1 MKLAHF
7 SDIHV
12 THFPLTGKPALK
24 RLAAVASYS
33 LAGRGRHFEGS
44 DDRIGKLLADVD
56 AQGVDHALCTGDLT
70 GVSTEAEFARVAGL
84 FGERLRQPAKY
95 TVIPGNHDRYVRG
108 AEGLFEQ
115 HFARLSEGARFPF
128 LKHLSGEVSL
138 VAIDVARPTSL
149 IDSSGLCGPK
159 QREALLG
166 ILTDASLK
174 GRFVMLALHYGL
186 LRAEGQRD
194 ARPHGLR
201 DDLEVMELIDRD
213 DVSLDLVL
221 HGHMHRPYVV
231 KTKRRTTICA
241 GSATDLHVKQ
251 GCGYH
256 VYDIDPA
263 AHRVRISRRAW
274 NVGPGRYEAQP
285 DSPLNREFTTR
296 QPTR

>member
-7 SDIHV
+7 SDIHI
-12 THFPLTGKPALK
+12 THFPLSGKPALK

-33 LAGRGRHFEGS
+33 IAGRGKHFQGS
-44 DDRIGKLLADVD
+44 GGRIAKLLEDVD

-70 GVSTEAEFARVAGL
+70 GVSTEAEFNEVAAL
-84 FGERLRQPAKY
+84 FGPRLEQPARY
-95 TVIPGNHDRYVRG
+95 TVIPGNHDRYVDG
-108 AEGLFEQ
+108 ADGLFEK
-115 HFARLSEGARFPF
+115 HFAKLSEGGRFPF
-128 LKHLSGEVSL
+128 VKHLNDRVSV

-174 GRFVMLALHYGL
+174 DRFVVMALHYGL

-201 DDLEVMELIDRD
+201 DDVEVMELIDRA

-231 KTKRRTTICA
+231 KTKRRTAICV

-256 VYDIDPA
+256 VYEIDPA
-263 AHRVRISRRAW
+263 AHRVRISRRVW
-274 NVGPGRYEAQP
+274 NAGPGKYEAHTE
-285 DSPLNREFTTR
+285 SPLNRELSTR
-296 QPTR
+296 

>member
-7 SDIHV
+7 SDIHI
-12 THFPLTGKPALK
+12 THFPLSGKPALK

-33 LAGRGRHFEGS
+33 LAGRGRHFRGS
-44 DDRIGKLLADVD
+44 DERITKLLEDVD
-56 AQGVDHALCTGDLT
+56 SQSVDHALCTGDLT
-70 GVSTEAEFARVAGL
+70 GVSTEAEFAKVAEL
-84 FGERLRQPAKY
+84 FGSRLKQPERY

-108 AEGLFEQ
+108 ATGLFEQ
-115 HFARLSEGARFPF
+115 HFSALSEGAKFPF
-128 LKHLSGEVSL
+128 LKHVTSEVSI

-159 QREALLG
+159 QRDALLG

-174 GRFVMLALHYGL
+174 GRFVVLALHYGL

-201 DDLEVMELIDRD
+201 DDLEVTALIDRD

-231 KTKRRTTICA
+231 KTKKRTSICV

-256 VYDIDPA
+256 VYEIDPA
-263 AHRVRISRRAW
+263 EHRVKISRRSW
-274 NVGPGRYEAQP
+274 NAGPGRYEAQP
-285 DSPLNREFTTR
+285 GSPLSRELVTR
-296 QPTR
+296 